1 MRTASAPRV
10 ILCSSDS
17 FGEPAVQALAEAGW
31 LTALVTQ
38 PDRPRGRGR
47 KVEPLPIRVLAE
59 SQGIPVL
66 TPDKIATTESRE
78 ALLAL
83 APEFLVIAAYAHYLP
98 ASVRS
103 IPTQACLNIHPSLL
117 PQYRGPAP
125 VQAALWQGD
134 TVTGVAIHYTEKG
147 IDTGDILAVE
157 TASIAP
163 DDTGLSLRQ
172 RLGELGSRLLIR
184 VIEAIRAGTTHG
196 TPQDHEAA
204 TLTRLLTAA
213 DRDLPL
219 RLSAAALANRV
230 RALSSDPGALL
241 YWKGEPLRVLTS
253 SVIPSPDAPLVPG
266 LAWAPGK
273 GRLAVRCGEG
283 ALELLT
289 VQPTGRGQMP
299 VSSWLN
305 GLRGELP
312 ESFELRVG
320 DPRPLIAPIAEA
332 ALLAAIQPGGVHG

>member
-1 MRTASAPRV
+1 M
-10 ILCSSDS
+10 
-17 FGEPAVQALAEAGW
+17 ALAEAGW

-66 TPDKIATTESRE
+66 TPEKIATTESRE

-103 IPTQACLNIHPSLL
+103 IPTQACLNIHPSVL

-134 TVTGVAIHYTEKG
+134 VVTGVAIHYTEKG

-172 RLGELGSRLLIR
+172 RLGELGSRLLMR
-184 VIEAIRAGTTHG
+184 VIEEIRSGTAYG
-196 TPQDHEAA
+196 IPQDHKAA

-219 RLSAAALANRV
+219 RLPAAALANRV
-230 RALSSDPGALL
+230 RALAPDPGALL
-241 YWKGEPLRVLTS
+241 YWKGEPLRVLATS
-253 SVIPSPDAPLVPG
+253 EISGSAATLTPG
-266 LAWAPGK
+266 MTWSPGK
-273 GRLAVRCGEG
+273 GRLAVQCGEG
-283 ALELLT
+283 ALELLV
-289 VQPTGRGQMP
+289 VQPAGRGQMP

-312 ESFELRVG
+312 ESFELRAG
-320 DPRPLIAPIAEA
+320 DPRPVVAPIADA